1 MPASTEIPSQALW
14 SHDRP
19 DSPVS
24 QLAEPPYFDTTL
36 NAWVFSRYA
45 DIVSALRTPSLIP
58 VSLTKAN
65 PSTTHDDEEH
75 RKMRA
80 EALAALPAS
89 DMRLWKDQL
98 LRHSEQLVNSLPENK
113 AVDLLDEYVRPLC
126 LSLASTI
133 TQLRHNN
140 ASELCPYARASSAFA
155 ADPYNSTLRAPAK
168 SAAAQLRPFFPPG
181 PESLRSSGF
190 VALTQTMPALLGNAW
205 FALLQHPH
213 KWRYC
218 HLHPQLTEQA
228 IEELIRYSG
237 FTRILTRLATVDL
250 SINGTEILKGQRI
263 LLRLT
268 SGNRDPES
276 FPHPERIDLT
286 RRGAAHLSFGLG
298 PHACVGA
305 GLLRMIAVAITV
317 PLVSRFAAAQ
327 LARNVQWQGGAT
339 FLTAQSLWVHLR
351 R

>member
-1 MPASTEIPSQALW
+1 MPPSTEIPAQALW
-14 SHDRP
+14 SDDRP

-36 NAWVFSRYA
+36 DAWVFSRYA
-45 DIVSALRTPSLIP
+45 DIVSALRSPSLIP
-58 VSLTKAN
+58 ASLTKRDTPEN
-65 PSTTHDDEEH
+65 PDDEEH

-80 EALAALPAS
+80 ETQAALPAS
-89 DMRLWKDQL
+89 DLRLWKDQL
-98 LRHSEQLVNSLPENK
+98 LRHSEQLVLSLPENK
-113 AVDLLDEYVRPLC
+113 PVDLLGEYVRPLC

-140 ASELCPYARASSAFA
+140 ASELCEYARASSAFA
-155 ADPYNSTLRAPAK
+155 ADPYDSTLRAAAK
-168 SAAAQLRPFFPPG
+168 SANAQLRPFFPPG

-190 VALTQTMPALLGNAW
+190 VALTQTMPALLGNTW
-205 FALLQHPH
+205 FALLQHPRE
-213 KWRYC
+213 WRRL
-218 HLHPQLTEQA
+218 HLHPHLTEQA

-237 FTRILTRLATVDL
+237 FTRILTRLATLDTC
-250 SINGTEILKGQRI
+250 INGTEIRKGQRI
-263 LLRLT
+263 LLRLN

-276 FPHPERIDLT
+276 FPHPDRIELT

-317 PLVSRFAAAQ
+317 PLVSRFATAQ
-327 LARNVQWQGGAT
+327 LDRDVEWQGGAI
-339 FLTAQSLWVHLR
+339 FLAPQSLWVHLHR
-351 R
+351 